1 MGFNRGQFLRQGV
14 FVCVCVGGGGGGF
27 FEALWHFWVLIFASI
42 RSAHSRHMEF
52 AETTGFDMEF

>member
-1 MGFNRGQFLRQGV
+1 MGFIRGQFLPQGY
-14 FVCVCVGGGGGGF
+14 FCGGEGLGV
-27 FEALWHFWVLIFASI
+27 FEALWYFWVLIFASI